1 MDFLNGSVRLKLPG
15 TVYSFGNRNTVHIY
29 KSTVLKNYKYGIGAG
44 IFLFLKLTL
53 LSLGKHFKMQNLWP
67 LESGPFY
74 VKGNGGPT

>member
-1 MDFLNGSVRLKLPG
+1 MDFLNCSVRLKLPVQLQFRQQEHS
-15 TVYSFGNRNTVHIY
+15 THIQKY
-29 KSTVLKNYKYGIGAG
+29 CLTELQYGIGAG

-53 LSLGKHFKMQNLWP
+53 LSHGKHFKMQNLWA